1 MKLSE
6 SPKIALALIT
16 RHFNDPGL
24 VLRFMENASKYGHR
38 VDRVIVACSHSVST
52 SAVEAINKCVRL
64 DVIQAHGDR
73 SLSERLLAGG
83 MSTHGIEELLE
94 IPSMEIH
101 GEVPYGAYRNAVLF
115 HALLE
120 RLDHVIFFDSDV
132 HPRVL
137 MGVEQG
143 TADFREVDFV
153 GTHSS
158 SLSKVGVAA
167 TTSDYSG
174 YYIIPPM
181 KFSGLE
187 QLLLGLRKEKSLAYL
202 EGCHR
207 HNCLNLGQSDPVP
220 PTPTHKPIGGNL
232 GLDLRQPES
241 LTAFYSTTYVFQG
254 RCIMGR
260 GEDTL
265 LGRVISGS
273 GATILDV
280 GLPVFHD
287 TYPGFPRAPDLRLE
301 AIRTRF
307 YRACLGWIG
316 RNPFMTWFLDR
327 AGELQVPFEEAIEQ
341 QRVGLQIGGAR
352 AAKAFDDPRFE
363 NLTQAFQA
371 SMADLPVAIHRY
383 RRLMAGWSDFLRA
396 FFPHRTL
403 THGPDPTD
411 KDALSTSQSRWAGGV
426 SPASSPFA

>member
-1 MKLSE
+1 MK
-6 SPKIALALIT
+6 SPQIALALIT
-16 RHFNDPGL
+16 RHLNDPRL
-24 VLRFMENASKYGHR
+24 VVRFMENASKYSHR
-38 VDRVIVACSHSVST
+38 VDRVIVACSHSVSI
-52 SAVEAINKCVRL
+52 SAIEAIRKHVRL
-64 DVIQAHGDR
+64 DIIRAHDDR

-83 MSTHGIEELLE
+83 MSSQGIEELLE
-94 IPSMEIH
+94 VPSMDAH

-220 PTPTHKPIGGNL
+220 MTPTHKPIGGNL
-232 GLDLRQPES
+232 GLDLREPER
-241 LTAFYSTTYVFQG
+241 LTAFYSTTYVFEG
-254 RCIMGR
+254 RCIMAR

-265 LGRVISGS
+265 LGRAISGS
-273 GATILDV
+273 DATILDV

-287 TYPGFPRAPDLRLE
+287 TYPGFPRAPDMRLQE
-301 AIRTRF
+301 IRTRF

-316 RNPFMTWFLDR
+316 RNPFMTWFLDQ
-327 AGELQVPFEEAIEQ
+327 AGELQVPFDEAIEL
-341 QRVGLQIGGAR
+341 QRLGLQIGGVR
-352 AAKAFDDPRFE
+352 AAEAFDDSRFAD
-363 NLTQAFQA
+363 LSQAFQA
-371 SMADLPVAIHRY
+371 SMADLPIAIHRY

-403 THGPDPTD
+403 SHGADRTG
-411 KDALSTSQSRWAGGV
+411 KDALSKSQSQGLGGV
-426 SPASSPFA
+426 SPVSNPIA